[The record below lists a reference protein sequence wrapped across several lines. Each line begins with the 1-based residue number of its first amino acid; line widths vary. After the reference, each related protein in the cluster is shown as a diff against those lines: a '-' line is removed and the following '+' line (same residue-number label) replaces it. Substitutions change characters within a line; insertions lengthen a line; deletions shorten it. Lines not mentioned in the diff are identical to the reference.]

1 MTNLGFD
8 LGQIIRR
15 QFDRENIVYDHEVDT
30 GVLATRYL
38 EMLNRRV
45 FPVPRAVH
53 FSAEIHDS
61 LGALA
66 RKADFEHR
74 DEAADAWRTVFVIRH
89 LLTDGSNVNGFLST
103 RIDHASGRRSRD
115 GLLWDYGMH
124 HFHLSRK
131 PHEDDKRRRA
141 GFVRRSSYLLFSILT
156 QEDAYFV
163 DVRPHP
169 NPQNLG
175 WVRQDVLR
183 IVRSNWPELIHPQ
196 ILRGVKGDVLTD
208 EEKAELR
215 RKNINHVAELDGA
228 AVAPLG
234 GGTMTDGSST
244 FCTLWASR
252 LLDEIRLHQE
262 YFDGQ
267 PAELRAALGD
277 KGIGRTGELNFD
289 LVLCDG
295 LNLSDELVAS
305 LRSDQCLSRHLWP
318 MGFLVVER
326 TTQLLVVV
334 SSRP

>member
-1 MTNLGFD
+1 MTNLEFD

-15 QFDRENIVYDHEVDT
+15 QFDRENIAYDHEADA

-45 FPVPRAVH
+45 LPVPRTVH

-66 RKADFEHR
+66 RKASLEHR
-74 DEAADAWRTVFVIRH
+74 DEAADAWRTVFVIRDS
-89 LLTDGSNVNGFLST
+89 LTEGSNVNGFLST
-103 RIDHASGRRSRD
+103 GIGHASGRMSRD

-131 PHEDDKRRRA
+131 PHKNEKQRRA

-156 QEDAYFV
+156 HDDAYFV

-169 NPQNLG
+169 NPQDLG
-175 WVRQDVLR
+175 WFRQDLLT
-183 IVRSNWPELIHPQ
+183 IVRSNWPELIHPHV
-196 ILRGVKGDVLTD
+196 LRGVKGDVLTD

-215 RKNINHVAELDGA
+215 KKNINHVAELNGT

-234 GGTMTDGSST
+234 GGTMADGSST
-244 FCTLWASR
+244 LCTLWVDR

-267 PAELRAALGD
+267 PAELQAALGD
-277 KGIGRTGELNFD
+277 KGVGLVGEMNFD

-305 LRSDQCLSRHLWP
+305 LRSQELWH

-326 TTQLLVVV
+326 TTQLPVIV
-334 SSRP
+334 SFGP